1 MSGVES
7 PARVGGT
14 VRVASAAELVA
25 LFEPE
30 VGAATLARA
39 PCSEITRFLDA
50 AAAAGTLAPVSLVL
64 WPGRDGI
71 APDLPS
77 GAGREA
83 LDRDVRVLA
92 ELFADLVGCPRV
104 GVRLEVLDRAMCP
117 RFHADRVALR
127 LLCTY
132 RGPGSEW
139 IDPGGA
145 VVSAA
150 PFEVVL
156 LKGDLWPDRT
166 SGGVL
171 HRSPAV
177 APADVPRV
185 LLAIDALW

>member
-1 MSGVES
+1 MSGVEA

-30 VGAATLARA
+30 VGAATLTRA
-39 PCSEITRFLDA
+39 PCSEITRYLDA
-50 AAAAGTLAPVSLVL
+50 AVVAGTLASASLVL
-64 WPGRDGI
+64 RPGSDGI
-71 APDLPS
+71 VPILPS

-83 LDRDVRVLA
+83 LDRDVRVLG

-139 IDPGGA
+139 IEPGGA
-145 VVSAA
+145 VVTAA
-150 PFEVVL
+150 PFEVLL
-156 LKGDLWPDRT
+156 LKGDLWPGR
-166 SGGVL
+166 SGGGVL
-171 HRSPAV
+171 HRSPTV
-177 APADVPRV
+177 APADAPRV